1 MNYIDMFILVLLIWA
16 VYRGYRRGFMT
27 QLTTVAALLAGI
39 FLAVK
44 LSGWVS
50 DLLENYLNIHP
61 DSIYLVS
68 LSLTFV
74 LVFMGVH
81 MLGEIIEDRVET
93 GSLSFPNRILGIF
106 FSVFK
111 IVLICGVILAYVNRF
126 DLRVRI
132 LPENSREQS
141 LFYKP
146 LTKMATTIFPG
157 LKAEDMDDSKQKL
170 VVLPK

>member
-1 MNYIDMFILVLLIWA
+1 MNYIDMFFLVLLIWA
-16 VYRGYRRGFMT
+16 VYRGYSRGFMM
-27 QLTTVAALLAGI
+27 QLTAVAALLAGI

-68 LSLTFV
+68 LSLTFI

-81 MLGEIIEDRVET
+81 MLGDIIENRVET
-93 GSLSFPNRILGIF
+93 GSLSFLNRILGII

-111 IVLICGVILAYVNRF
+111 VVLICGVILAYVNRF

-132 LPENSREQS
+132 LPEKSREQS
-141 LFYKP
+141 LFYEP

-157 LKAEDMDDSKQKL
+157 LKAEDPDDSKQKL
-170 VVLPK
+170 AVLPE